1 VIGHH
6 GSIPGYGTLLLV
18 NPERQPAIAVLV
30 PGDPGR
36 TIDTLAKRLLAVMR
50 S

>member
-1 VIGHH
+1 V
-6 GSIPGYGTLLLV
+6 LLV
-18 NPERQPAIAVLV
+18 NPDRQLAVAVLV

-36 TIDTLAKRLLAVMR
+36 TIDTLAGRLLAVMR